1 MAIGC
6 GMAQLLHNTRSRVF
20 GCLILALFFCQPVCA
35 QNQTAD
41 SYIVVDANT
50 GKVLSALNPD
60 DQLHPASMTKIMTLF
75 MTFEALQQGRL
86 TLKTPLTV
94 SENAAIQAPSKL
106 GVRPGSAITVENCIL
121 ASVTLS
127 ANDCAMVL
135 AENIGGSEERFAQ
148 LMTSRAHALGMTAT
162 HFNNPNGLPDEG
174 QLTTARDMA
183 TLAEAMIQRF
193 PKYYPY
199 FATRSFTY
207 AGINHPN
214 HNHLMSRYPGMDGI
228 KTGFIRASGFN
239 LTASA
244 VRNGHRL
251 IAVIFG
257 GTSAVQ
263 RDNYMANL
271 LDDGFRRVQGQPA
284 LTASLSSPQGARG
297 VTMAALEA
305 DPVPPEGPTS
315 LADLSD
321 SQAASEAIAE
331 EAGTVEATA
340 APATGEM
347 TGEGD
352 MDFTE
357 PAPAVKPAV
366 AAAAPAVV
374 KVTTPQG
381 KVQKVVFTN
390 TPQPRAAKAV
400 LASWSVQLGTFSS
413 KAASDETLKKAVAK
427 LPAALQDNV
436 KEISAPLHARHK
448 TVYKAELAGLDE
460 LGAKKACAVLTHCL
474 PLRGQKSEVR
484 G

>member
-1 MAIGC
+1 
-6 GMAQLLHNTRSRVF
+6 MAQLLHNTSRRVF
-20 GCLILALFFCQPVCA
+20 GCLLFALFIAQPA
-35 QNQTAD
+35 LAENQTAD
-41 SYIVVDANT
+41 SYIVVDANA

-86 TLKTPLTV
+86 TLRTPLTV
-94 SENAAIQAPSKL
+94 SENAAAQAPSKL
-106 GVRPGSAITVENCIL
+106 GLRPGSAITVENCIL

-207 AGINHPN
+207 AGISHAN

-228 KTGFIRASGFN
+228 KTGYIRESGFN

-271 LDDGFRRVQGQPA
+271 LDDGFRRIQGQPA
-284 LTASLSSPQGARG
+284 LTASLSSPQGGKTVA
-297 VTMAALEA
+297 VAAIEPA
-305 DPVPPEGPTS
+305 PVPPEGPTS
-315 LADLSD
+315 LSDLSD

-331 EAGTVEATA
+331 EAGTIEASAPA
-340 APATGEM
+340 APGEM
-347 TGEGD
+347 IGEGD
-352 MDFTE
+352 MDLAE
-357 PAPAVKPAV
+357 PVPATKPAIAKV
-366 AAAAPAVV
+366 AA
-374 KVTTPQG
+374 PQG
-381 KVQKVVFTN
+381 KAQKVVFTN
-390 TPQPRAAKAV
+390 TPQPRVKPTP
-400 LASWSVQLGTFSS
+400 ASWSVQLGTFSRKS
-413 KAASDETLKKAVAK
+413 ASEETLKKAVAK

-436 KEISAPLHARHK
+436 KEVSAVLHVRHK
-448 TVYKAELAGLDE
+448 TVYKAELVGLDE
-460 LGAKKACAVLTHCL
+460 MGAKKACAVLAHCL
-474 PLRGQKSEVR
+474 PVR
-484 G
+484 PARA